1 MLRLALTG
9 TARTTRN
16 EMPFGALNLLSPV
29 ISFALGTGYA
39 RWNDR
44 RQIKYCADG
53 KTVIHKRDALDG
65 LVVSH
70 NGEPVDRI
78 TRSLVSLWNAGK
90 GPVKPDDVVADNLLR
105 IVLNDNSKILS
116 IRTVH
121 CDDDVVKAEV
131 APSDDGSWR
140 INFSHWARGACVI
153 FEVLHTSSALVPKVV
168 GTVDGFQPVKS
179 LGRVTTGAFLPARR
193 RRLYR
198 LAPVLSV
205 PLFALGVWAI
215 TALKIPPDP
224 RAILALLLLA
234 PGEFLLIVY
243 GVEFIVN
250 LRVPRSVRLF
260 SIDSVR
266 KQ

>member
-1 MLRLALTG
+1 MAV
-9 TARTTRN
+9 ASWS
-16 EMPFGALNLLSPV
+16 FLSP
-29 ISFALGTGYA
+29 IITFALGTGYA

-44 RQIKYCADG
+44 RHIKYCADG
-53 KTVIHKRDALDG
+53 ETVIHKRDALDG

-78 TRSLVSLWNAGK
+78 TRSLVSIWNAGK
-90 GPVKPDDVVADNLLR
+90 GPIKPDDVIADNPLR

-116 IRTVH
+116 IRTVR

-140 INFSHWARGACVI
+140 INFSHWAQGACVI

-179 LGRVTTGAFLPARR
+179 LGRVTTGAFLPTRR
-193 RRLYR
+193 RWLYR

-205 PLFALGVWAI
+205 PLFAFGIWAVA
-215 TALKIPPDP
+215 ALKIPPDP

-234 PGEFLLIVY
+234 PGEFLLIAY
-243 GVEFIVN
+243 GVEFVVN
-250 LRVPRSVRLF
+250 LRVPRSVRRF